1 MGRHSTEVPAR
12 RMTGVETKD
21 RSESRTTRS
30 CRILG
35 YCHEPSTK
43 QTGGQTGRASLAYLQ
58 NIPVPSD
65 AQPPLQVSPVDHSPT
80 EFHYFE
86 F

>member
-12 RMTGVETKD
+12 RMTGVEMKD
-21 RSESRTTRS
+21 RSKSRSTRS

-58 NIPVPSD
+58 NIPVSSD
-65 AQPPLQVSPVDHSPT
+65 TQPPLQVSPADHSPT
-80 EFHYFE
+80 EFH
-86 F
+86 

>member
-12 RMTGVETKD
+12 RMTGAEMKD
-21 RSESRTTRS
+21 RTESRTTRS
-30 CRILG
+30 CKILG

-43 QTGGQTGRASLAYLQ
+43 QTGGQTGRALQ

-65 AQPPLQVSPVDHSPT
+65 GQPPLQVISVGHSPT
-80 EFHYFE
+80 EFH
-86 F
+86 